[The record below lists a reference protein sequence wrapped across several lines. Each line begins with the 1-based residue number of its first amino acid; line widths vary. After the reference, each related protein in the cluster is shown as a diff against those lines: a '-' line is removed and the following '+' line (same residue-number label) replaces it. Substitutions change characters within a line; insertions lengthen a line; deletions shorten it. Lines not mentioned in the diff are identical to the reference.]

1 MLQSLHIENIA
12 VIEKADIC
20 FDVGLNVLTGETGAG
35 KSIVIDAI
43 NAVLGE
49 RVSRDMVRTGALQA
63 NVTAVFSDLSA
74 AALRQ
79 LHQLD
84 LCEEEDGTLL
94 IQRSITA
101 DGRGSCRVGGRPVTV
116 GTLRELGRALVN
128 IHGQH
133 DNQTLLAPEKHVT
146 YLDKLGN
153 IEAVRTAYYE
163 AYSYLCSLHRALRE
177 EDTDQEQ
184 KARRL
189 ELLTYQ
195 IDEIEGADLQPEEEQ
210 QLLQRRAFFR
220 QSEKVMHLLERAQNA
235 LDGTDQE
242 DGAVQRTRKASAA
255 LDDGAVLWEPLQPL
269 AEQLQQ
275 AYAQL
280 QDAAYRL
287 CDTIE
292 QAGLDPAEQERVE
305 ERLEIWRKLKS
316 KYGADCEQIL
326 AFAENAR
333 RERDA
338 IEQSDARLQHI
349 REQIGSAEDVTLER
363 AQALT
368 QARRR
373 TAADFSQQV
382 IDQLRY
388 LDMPDVGL
396 EVAFT
401 DTPLF
406 SGGAE
411 KIEFLISANRGE
423 APKPLSRIASGGELS
438 RTMLAIK
445 SVLADADDIDT
456 LVYDEIDAGI
466 SGRAA
471 QKVGEKLRQ
480 TAGNR
485 QILCVT
491 HLAQI
496 AAQAH
501 HQFLIRKTVR
511 DGRTC
516 TDVTKLDRAGREQEL
531 ARIIG
536 AEVSAVNLAA
546 ARELLD
552 KAAQQ

>member
-35 KSIVIDAI
+35 KSIVIDSI

-49 RVSRDMVRTGALQA
+49 RVSRDMVRTGAAQA
-63 NVTAVFSDLSA
+63 DVTAVFSDLSE
-74 AALRQ
+74 AALQQ
-79 LHQLD
+79 LHALG
-84 LCEEEDGTLL
+84 LSEEEDGTLL
-94 IQRSITA
+94 IRRSITA
-101 DGRGSCRVGGRPVTV
+101 DGRGSCRVGGHPVTV
-116 GTLRELGRALVN
+116 GVLRELGRSLVN

-153 IEAVRTAYYE
+153 IDPVRQAYYE
-163 AYSYLCSLHRALRE
+163 AYSYLCSLHRALRD

-189 ELLTYQ
+189 DLLTYQ
-195 IDEIEGADLQPEEEQ
+195 IDEIEAADLQPDEEQ
-210 QLLQRRAFFR
+210 QLLQKRAYFR
-220 QSEKVMHLLERAQNA
+220 QSEKVMNLLEKAQNA
-235 LDGTDQE
+235 LSGTEQE

-255 LDDGAVLWEPLQPL
+255 LDDGAAAWEPLQPL

-275 AYAQL
+275 VYAQI
-280 QDAAYRL
+280 QDAEYRL
-287 CDTIE
+287 RDVIE

-305 ERLEIWRKLKS
+305 DRLDVWRKLKS
-316 KYGADCEQIL
+316 KYGADHAAIL
-326 AFAENAR
+326 AFVEAAR
-333 RERDA
+333 REREG
-338 IEQSDARLQHI
+338 IEQSDARLQRI
-349 REQIGSAEDVTLER
+349 REQIGSAEDTTVAR

-368 QARRR
+368 AARRR
-373 TAADFSQQV
+373 TAEDFAAQV
-382 IDQLRY
+382 VQQLRY
-388 LDMPDVGL
+388 LDMPDVGF
-396 EVAFT
+396 EVAFS

-411 KIEFLISANRGE
+411 KVEFLISANRGE

-445 SVLADADDIDT
+445 SVLATADEIDT

-480 TAGNR
+480 TAQHR

-516 TDVTKLDRAGREQEL
+516 TDVFKLDRAGREQEL

-536 AEVSAVNLAA
+536 AEVSAVNVAA

-552 KAAQQ
+552 RAEQQ